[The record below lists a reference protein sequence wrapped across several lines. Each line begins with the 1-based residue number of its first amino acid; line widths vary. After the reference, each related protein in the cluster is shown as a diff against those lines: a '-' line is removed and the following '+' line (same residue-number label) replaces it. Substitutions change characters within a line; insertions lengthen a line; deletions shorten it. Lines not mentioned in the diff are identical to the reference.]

1 MTFIL
6 THLCIVM
13 RNYYIKTCVNV
24 TKMTY
29 LNLCL
34 HAFCVR
40 NKSRSVASS
49 FIQEGGRL
57 APCYPIGPTGSLM
70 QSRQSFSSFP

>member
-6 THLCIVM
+6 TYRCIVM

-24 TKMTY
+24 KKMTY

-40 NKSRSVASS
+40 NKSRSVASY
-49 FIQEGGRL
+49 FIQEGPSCPML
-57 APCYPIGPTGSLM
+57 PHTGSLM
-70 QSRQSFSSFP
+70 QS

>member
-6 THLCIVM
+6 TYRCIVM

-24 TKMTY
+24 KKMTY

-49 FIQEGGRL
+49 FIQGGGVCPRL
-57 APCYPIGPTGSLM
+57 PHTGSLM
-70 QSRQSFSSFP
+70 Q

>member
-6 THLCIVM
+6 TYGCIVM

-49 FIQEGGRL
+49 FIQEGAVLPHVTPYGFFD
-57 APCYPIGPTGSLM
+57 AITAVI
-70 QSRQSFSSFP
+70 Q